1 MKKKLLV
8 TGILLALVDTAH
20 AATFEITAGQT
31 SNTAQTLA
39 ATQTGTIDATGTL
52 SVTSTSAAIAVTG
65 SSTITN
71 NGTLL
76 DTSTGR
82 AIRDN
87 TGNLTLT
94 VTNGVGAV
102 MQTADNDVI
111 QMNKASSNVVFTN
124 YGRLTSLNASKA
136 GAQAIDFNAI
146 TTGSNALYNYATG
159 DIEAFEADAV
169 RPGVNGFVYN
179 DGLIKSTN
187 APGSTDGSDGVDAQS
202 NSGITIVNANA
213 GSASVAGTGTI
224 EGARHGITG
233 GNKDVTTSGAYMLSV
248 TNNFGGT
255 IQGDNGSGINI
266 DGFNANEVVTVVNH
280 GTITGNGVNG
290 DGDGVDVD
298 GLVNI
303 TNTGTI
309 KSLHAY
315 NDTSEGVTVGGGT
328 IVNSGT
334 IEGDNSATN
343 ADNTVN
349 TGTGRG
355 ITLAGLDK
363 DPTTDAPIPT
373 QGIYGNTTITNSGL
387 IRGQSDAAIA
397 VTGAANAFTVTI
409 NNLAGGTLEGGGA
422 GAAVYTGGNNAT
434 IVNYGTITADSS
446 NLAVDLGSG
455 NSSLQILGGSAVVNG
470 DIDGGTGTSTLLIS
484 PGQGNTF
491 TYGGSISHFNQV
503 TIGISQGQGSAVLN
517 GASTYSG
524 DTVVWSTLI
533 LGNSKAAGTG
543 TIDLLGGTTVYRN
556 GITIAN
562 GLNLVGGGTVEV
574 DGNDIA
580 TQSGSIGE
588 QLLRGPEYGGASL
601 TKAGTG
607 TLILTGTSNYT
618 GLTTIAAGT
627 LQGDTTSLPS
637 ITGRLPG
644 NTVSQQGN
652 IVDNASLVFNQVS
665 DGTFGGVITGTGT
678 LTKIGAGT
686 LTLAGTNTY
695 SGGTTITAGT
705 LQGDTTSLQGNIADN
720 AALVFNQASDGVYNG
735 VLSGTGTLTKSG
747 TGMLVLD
754 GKNSFTGT
762 TTVQAGTLEVGDAT
776 NASATLGGNVQ
787 VVAGGTL
794 RGHGTIVGN
803 VTNNG
808 SVQPGGSIGTLTI
821 QGNYTQ
827 GANGALVIDAA
838 PTGQADLLTVNGKAS
853 IAGSTVVLG
862 ATGNWAPRTDYTILT
877 ATQGVSGQ
885 FASASSNLAFL
896 TPMLAYGAN
905 SVTLSLE
912 RNDVTFTS
920 VAQTPNERATA
931 GAVEA
936 LGWNSALY
944 NAVVMAD
951 AATARH
957 AYDQLS
963 GEIYA
968 STRTALMDDSRY
980 VRDAINDHL
989 LGLSNAATGTSAT
1002 DDNGVSAWT
1011 SGWGHWGDHDANGN
1025 ASRLQANGSGLL
1037 VGADMAL
1044 GSQARIGAVAGF
1056 GENSANVDTLG
1067 SSSHTTGTHLGIYG
1081 GMHADAF
1088 QLQGAVAY
1096 TWQTVDSHRSVS
1108 FDAFNNRYDS
1118 EYDAN
1123 TEQAYVDASYAFGT
1137 PAATFSPFLNVA
1149 YVRLHTDT
1157 ASEGNG
1163 AAALDANAQTD
1174 SSTYATL
1181 GLRSVFALDASG
1193 GLRAHLGLGWQ
1204 HAWGDTATSSTMR
1217 FANGNVAYAV
1227 DGVPVARNAAAF
1239 NGGLSFALSRKVT
1252 VDASYNGQFASHASD
1267 QSARMSLTWVF

>member
-1 MKKKLLV
+1 
-8 TGILLALVDTAH
+8 
-20 AATFEITAGQT
+20 
-31 SNTAQTLA
+31 
-39 ATQTGTIDATGTL
+39 
-52 SVTSTSAAIAVTG
+52 
-65 SSTITN
+65 
-71 NGTLL
+71 
-76 DTSTGR
+76 
-82 AIRDN
+82 
-87 TGNLTLT
+87 
-94 VTNGVGAV
+94 
-102 MQTADNDVI
+102 
-111 QMNKASSNVVFTN
+111 
-124 YGRLTSLNASKA
+124 
-136 GAQAIDFNAI
+136 
-146 TTGSNALYNYATG
+146 
-159 DIEAFEADAV
+159 
-169 RPGVNGFVYN
+169 
-179 DGLIKSTN
+179 
-187 APGSTDGSDGVDAQS
+187 
-202 NSGITIVNANA
+202 
-213 GSASVAGTGTI
+213 
-224 EGARHGITG
+224 
-233 GNKDVTTSGAYMLSV
+233 
-248 TNNFGGT
+248 
-255 IQGDNGSGINI
+255 
-266 DGFNANEVVTVVNH
+266 
-280 GTITGNGVNG
+280 
-290 DGDGVDVD
+290 
-298 GLVNI
+298 
-303 TNTGTI
+303 
-309 KSLHAY
+309 
-315 NDTSEGVTVGGGT
+315 
-328 IVNSGT
+328 
-334 IEGDNSATN
+334 
-343 ADNTVN
+343 
-349 TGTGRG
+349 
-355 ITLAGLDK
+355 
-363 DPTTDAPIPT
+363 
-373 QGIYGNTTITNSGL
+373 
-387 IRGQSDAAIA
+387 
-397 VTGAANAFTVTI
+397 
-409 NNLAGGTLEGGGA
+409 
-422 GAAVYTGGNNAT
+422 
-434 IVNYGTITADSS
+434 
-446 NLAVDLGSG
+446 
-455 NSSLQILGGSAVVNG
+455 
-470 DIDGGTGTSTLLIS
+470 
-484 PGQGNTF
+484 
-491 TYGGSISHFNQV
+491 V
-503 TIGISQGQGSAVLN
+503 TIGAGTTVLN
-517 GASTYSG
+517 GASTYG
-524 DTVVWSTLI
+524 GNTTVNGGTLV
-533 LGNSKAAGTG
+533 LGNSAAVGTG
-543 TIDLLGGTTVYRN
+543 SVITQAASVVYRN
-556 GITIAN
+556 GVNLAN
-562 GLNLVGGGTVEV
+562 AINLQGATTLDV
-574 DGNDIA
+574 DGSDTA
-580 TQSGSIGE
+580 TQTGVIGGSFGI
-588 QLLRGPEYGGASL
+588 
-601 TKAGTG
+601 TKTGNG
-607 TLILTGTSNYT
+607 TL
-618 GLTTIAAGT
+618 
-627 LQGDTTSLPS
+627 
-637 ITGRLPG
+637 
-644 NTVSQQGN
+644 V
-652 IVDNASLVFNQVS
+652 
-665 DGTFGGVITGTGT
+665 
-678 LTKIGAGT
+678 
-686 LTLAGTNTY
+686 LAGANSY

-705 LQGDTTSLQGNIADN
+705 LQGDTTSLRGNIADN

-989 LGLSNAATGTSAT
+989 LGLSNTATGTSAT

-1011 SGWGHWGDHDANGN
+1011 SGWGHWGGHDANGN

-1056 GENSANVDTLG
+1056 GENSAKVDTLG

-1096 TWQTVDSHRSVS
+1096 TWQTVDSHRSVA
-1108 FDAFNNRYDS
+1108 FDTFNNRYDS

-1163 AAALDANAQTD
+1163 AAALDADAQTD